1 MKLVLSHLII
11 KEMTVSE
18 VTICTSHSSSVFQCC
33 VCVCMCLHTCMWMG
47 VNTPGDEKGKRHCF
61 KGLGTQSAVGFEGNG
76 NGRGGVLQRTI
87 YKRRMHK
94 MYKKRTLIRTKKV
107 RFRVS
112 DWFVYRLT
120 ISVLFCWN
128 DSREKY

>member
-1 MKLVLSHLII
+1 
-11 KEMTVSE
+11 
-18 VTICTSHSSSVFQCC
+18 
-33 VCVCMCLHTCMWMG
+33 MG

-120 ISVLFCWN
+120 ISVLFC
-128 DSREKY
+128 